1 MKKCILCCVCAV
13 LLAVSVSCEEVRTDK
28 PNIAIGAFTLR
39 DENQIN
45 LINDVAI
52 VQNMVRSHIV
62 KTGKCDVTVAEEAN
76 QQKLTRYVVTGSVDV
91 IETCYIVSV
100 GVQDLSDDILVYSDS
115 EFVGQT
121 ASSLYK
127 GVKKLTE
134 RFMKEIIISKDG
146 KIEKR

>member
-1 MKKCILCCVCAV
+1 MKKCILSCFCSA
-13 LLAVSVSCEEVRTDK
+13 LLIVSVSCGEVRADK

-39 DENQIN
+39 DENKVN

-62 KTGKCDVTVAEEAN
+62 KTGKCDVIVAEEAN
-76 QQKLTRYVVTGSVDV
+76 QQSLTRYVVTGSVDV
-91 IETCYIVSV
+91 IENCYIVSV
-100 GVQDLSDDILVYSDS
+100 SVQDLSDDIFVYSDS

-134 RFMKEIIISKDG
+134 RFIKEIIISKDG
-146 KIEKR
+146 KIEKK